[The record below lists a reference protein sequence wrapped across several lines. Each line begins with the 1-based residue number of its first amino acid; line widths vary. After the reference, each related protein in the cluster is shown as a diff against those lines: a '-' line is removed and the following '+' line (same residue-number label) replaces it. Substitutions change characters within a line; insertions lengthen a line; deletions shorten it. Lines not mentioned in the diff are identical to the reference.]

1 MWEHT
6 PIPGSRASARFRTGP
21 RFAGPA
27 RECRGDDGGGPD
39 ERVARFEPGDA
50 GGSVTMSISDQRKY
64 TQPEKDELY
73 DLLSNHRRRYVIHF
87 CKQADE
93 PLTLSDLAE
102 RVAAREQDKSV
113 AELTS
118 AERKR
123 VYTSLQ
129 QTHLD
134 RLADAG
140 MIEFDGDE
148 VELTNGAAELDVYL
162 DVVPE
167 GSIPWGIYYLGL
179 SLLSVVVLGGVWIG
193 FVPTETV
200 PELGWAALILAV
212 FLVSSVAQVV
222 QNRRYRLGDVDEPP

>member
-1 MWEHT
+1 
-6 PIPGSRASARFRTGP
+6 
-21 RFAGPA
+21 
-27 RECRGDDGGGPD
+27 
-39 ERVARFEPGDA
+39 
-50 GGSVTMSISDQRKY
+50 MSLTDQRKY
-64 TQPEKDELY
+64 TPPEKDELY

-87 CKQADE
+87 CKEADE

-102 RVAAREQDKSV
+102 QVAAREQDKSV

-140 MIEFDGDE
+140 MIDYDGNE
-148 VELTNGAAELDVYL
+148 IELTEGAAELDVYL

-167 GSIPWGIYYLGL
+167 GSIPWGVYYLGL
-179 SLLSVVVLGGVWIG
+179 SLLAAVVLAGVWVG

-200 PELGWAALILAV
+200 PELGWAVLILVV
-212 FLVSSVAQVV
+212 FLASSIAQVI
-222 QNRRYRLGDVDEPP
+222 QNRRYRLGDVEEPP

>member
-1 MWEHT
+1 M
-6 PIPGSRASARFRTGP
+6 
-21 RFAGPA
+21 
-27 RECRGDDGGGPD
+27 
-39 ERVARFEPGDA
+39 
-50 GGSVTMSISDQRKY
+50 SVSLTDQREY
-64 TQPEKDELY
+64 TRPEKDELY

-87 CKQADE
+87 CKQAEE
-93 PLTLSDLAE
+93 PLSLSDLAE

-140 MIEFDGDE
+140 MIAYDGDQI
-148 VELTNGAAELDVYL
+148 ELTDGAAALDVYL

-167 GSIPWGIYYLGL
+167 GSISWGVYYLGV
-179 SLLSVVVLGGVWIG
+179 SLLSAVVLAGMWVG

-200 PELGWAALILAV
+200 PEIGWAAIILAV

-222 QNRRYRLGDVDEPP
+222 QSRRYRLGGSEEPP

>member
-1 MWEHT
+1 
-6 PIPGSRASARFRTGP
+6 
-21 RFAGPA
+21 
-27 RECRGDDGGGPD
+27 
-39 ERVARFEPGDA
+39 
-50 GGSVTMSISDQRKY
+50 MSLTDQREY
-64 TQPEKDELY
+64 TRPQKDELY

-87 CKQADE
+87 CKQAEE

-113 AELTS
+113 AELSS

-140 MIEFDGDE
+140 MIEYDGDE
-148 VELTNGAAELDVYL
+148 VELTDEAATLDVYL

-167 GSIPWGIYYLGL
+167 GSISWGIYFVGL
-179 SLLSVVVLGGVWIG
+179 SLLSVVVLAGAWTG
-193 FVPTETV
+193 FIPTETV
-200 PELGWAALILAV
+200 PPLGWAAVIVAV
-212 FLVSSVAQVV
+212 FLASSVAQVI
-222 QNRRYRLGDVDEPP
+222 QNRRYRLGDIDEPP

>member
-1 MWEHT
+1 
-6 PIPGSRASARFRTGP
+6 
-21 RFAGPA
+21 
-27 RECRGDDGGGPD
+27 
-39 ERVARFEPGDA
+39 
-50 GGSVTMSISDQRKY
+50 MSLTDQREY
-64 TQPEKDELY
+64 TSPEKDELY

-113 AELTS
+113 PELTS

-140 MIEFDGDE
+140 MIEYDGDE
-148 VELTNGAAELDVYL
+148 VELTEEAATLDVYL

-167 GSIPWGIYYLGL
+167 GSIPWGVYYLGL

-193 FVPTETV
+193 FVPTEPI
-200 PELGWAALILAV
+200 PELGWAAIVLAA
-212 FLVSSVAQVV
+212 FLVSSVAQVI
-222 QNRRYRLGDVDEPP
+222 QNRRYRLGDIDEPP

>member
-1 MWEHT
+1 MNGILCT
-6 PIPGSRASARFRTGP
+6 GAATVGLAGTAPGRQGTTGGLTTLID
-21 RFAGPA
+21 RHAVDRDHGPL
-27 RECRGDDGGGPD
+27 RRHGTEIII
-39 ERVARFEPGDA
+39 
-50 GGSVTMSISDQRKY
+50 MSLTEQKKY
-64 TQPEKDELY
+64 TPPEKDELY

-102 RVAAREQDKSV
+102 MVAAREQDKSV
-113 AELTS
+113 PELTS

-134 RLADAG
+134 RLTDAG
-140 MIEFDGDE
+140 MIEYDGDE
-148 VELTNGAAELDVYL
+148 VELTEEAQTLDVYL
-162 DVVPE
+162 DIVPE

-200 PELGWAALILAV
+200 PEIGWAAGLVAV
-212 FLVSSVAQVV
+212 FLASSVAQVIH
-222 QNRRYRLGDVDEPP
+222 NRRYRLCEIDLPP

>member
-1 MWEHT
+1 
-6 PIPGSRASARFRTGP
+6 
-21 RFAGPA
+21 
-27 RECRGDDGGGPD
+27 
-39 ERVARFEPGDA
+39 
-50 GGSVTMSISDQRKY
+50 
-64 TQPEKDELY
+64 
-73 DLLSNHRRRYVIHF
+73 
-87 CKQADE
+87 
-93 PLTLSDLAE
+93 
-102 RVAAREQDKSV
+102 
-113 AELTS
+113 
-118 AERKR
+118 
-123 VYTSLQ
+123 
-129 QTHLD
+129 
-134 RLADAG
+134 

>member
-1 MWEHT
+1 M
-6 PIPGSRASARFRTGP
+6 
-21 RFAGPA
+21 
-27 RECRGDDGGGPD
+27 
-39 ERVARFEPGDA
+39 
-50 GGSVTMSISDQRKY
+50 SVSLTDQREY
-64 TQPEKDELY
+64 TRPEKDELY

-87 CKQADE
+87 CKQSDE

-140 MIEFDGDE
+140 MIEYDGNQI
-148 VELTNGAAELDVYL
+148 ELTDGAAALDVYL

-167 GSIPWGIYYLGL
+167 GSISWGAYYLGV
-179 SLLSVVVLGGVWIG
+179 SLLSALVLAGVWVG

-200 PELGWAALILAV
+200 PEIGWAAMILAV
-212 FLVSSVAQVV
+212 FLVSSIAQVI
-222 QNRRYRLGDVDEPP
+222 QNRRYRLGGREEPP

>member
-1 MWEHT
+1 
-6 PIPGSRASARFRTGP
+6 
-21 RFAGPA
+21 
-27 RECRGDDGGGPD
+27 
-39 ERVARFEPGDA
+39 
-50 GGSVTMSISDQRKY
+50 MSLDNQRKY
-64 TQPEKDELY
+64 TPPEKNELY

-102 RVAAREQDKSV
+102 MVAAREQDKSV
-113 AELTS
+113 SELTS

-140 MIEFDGDE
+140 MIDYDRDE
-148 VELTNGAAELDVYL
+148 IELTDEAKSLDVYL

-167 GSIPWGIYYLGL
+167 GSIPWGVYYLGL

-193 FVPTETV
+193 FVPTGSV
-200 PELGWAALILAV
+200 PALGWAAIVVAV
-212 FLVSSVAQVV
+212 FLASSVAQVV
-222 QNRRYRLGDVDEPP
+222 QNRRYRLGDVEEPP

>member
-1 MWEHT
+1 MSLT
-6 PIPGSRASARFRTGP
+6 DNRT
-21 RFAGPA
+21 
-27 RECRGDDGGGPD
+27 
-39 ERVARFEPGDA
+39 
-50 GGSVTMSISDQRKY
+50 Y
-64 TQPEKDELY
+64 TRPEKDELY

-87 CKQADE
+87 CKRADE
-93 PLTLSDLAE
+93 PLSLSDLAE
-102 RVAAREQDKSV
+102 KVAAREQDKPV

-140 MIEFDGDE
+140 MIDYDGDL
-148 VELTNGAAELDVYL
+148 VELTDEAATLDVYL

-167 GSIPWGIYYLGL
+167 GSISWGIYYLGL
-179 SLLSVVVLGGVWIG
+179 SIISAVVLGGIWIG

-200 PELGWAALILAV
+200 PELGWAALILAA
-212 FLVSSVAQVV
+212 FLASSVAQVV
-222 QNRRYRLGDVDEPP
+222 QNRRYRLGDMDEPP

>member
-1 MWEHT
+1 VSLT
-6 PIPGSRASARFRTGP
+6 NQ
-21 RFAGPA
+21 
-27 RECRGDDGGGPD
+27 RE
-39 ERVARFEPGDA
+39 
-50 GGSVTMSISDQRKY
+50 Y
-64 TQPEKDELY
+64 TRPEKDELY
-73 DLLSNHRRRYVIHF
+73 ELLSNHRRRYVIHF

-102 RVAAREQDKSV
+102 KVAAREQDKSV

-134 RLADAG
+134 RLAEAG
-140 MIEFDGDE
+140 MIDYDGDE
-148 VELTNGAAELDVYL
+148 VELTDEAATLDVYL

-167 GSIPWGIYYLGL
+167 GSISWGIYYLGL
-179 SLLSVVVLGGVWIG
+179 SVLSAVVLGGVWVG

-200 PELGWAALILAV
+200 PELGWAALVLAA
-212 FLVSSVAQVV
+212 FLISSIAQVV
-222 QNRRYRLGDVDEPP
+222 QNRQYRLGDIDEPL

>member
-1 MWEHT
+1 
-6 PIPGSRASARFRTGP
+6 
-21 RFAGPA
+21 
-27 RECRGDDGGGPD
+27 
-39 ERVARFEPGDA
+39 
-50 GGSVTMSISDQRKY
+50 MSLTDQRKY
-64 TQPEKDELY
+64 TRPEKDELY

-93 PLTLSDLAE
+93 PVSLSDLAE
-102 RVAAREQDKSV
+102 KVAAREQDKPV

-134 RLADAG
+134 RLAEAG
-140 MIEFDGDE
+140 MVHYDGDE
-148 VELTNGAAELDVYL
+148 IELTEDATELDVYL

-167 GSIPWGIYYLGL
+167 GSIPWGVYYFGVSVL
-179 SLLSVVVLGGVWIG
+179 SAVVLGGVWVG

-200 PELGWAALILAV
+200 PELGWAAIVLLI
-212 FLVSSVAQVV
+212 FFVSSVAQVL
-222 QNRRYRLGDVDEPP
+222 QNRQYRLGNIDDPP

>member
-1 MWEHT
+1 
-6 PIPGSRASARFRTGP
+6 
-21 RFAGPA
+21 
-27 RECRGDDGGGPD
+27 
-39 ERVARFEPGDA
+39 
-50 GGSVTMSISDQRKY
+50 MSLTDQREY
-64 TQPEKDELY
+64 TRPEKDELY

-87 CKQADE
+87 CKQSEE

-140 MIEFDGDE
+140 MIEYDGDE
-148 VELTNGAAELDVYL
+148 VELTDEAAELDVYL

-167 GSIPWGIYYLGL
+167 GSISWGVYYLGL
-179 SLLSVVVLGGVWIG
+179 SLLSAIVLAGVWVG

-200 PELGWAALILAV
+200 PELGWAALILSI
-212 FLVSSVAQVV
+212 FLVSSIAQVI
-222 QNRRYRLGDVDEPP
+222 QNRRYRLGDVEEPP

>member
-1 MWEHT
+1 
-6 PIPGSRASARFRTGP
+6 
-21 RFAGPA
+21 
-27 RECRGDDGGGPD
+27 
-39 ERVARFEPGDA
+39 
-50 GGSVTMSISDQRKY
+50 MSLTDQREY
-64 TQPEKDELY
+64 TRPEKDELY

-87 CKQADE
+87 CKQAEE

-113 AELTS
+113 AELSS

-140 MIEFDGDE
+140 MIEYDGDE
-148 VELTNGAAELDVYL
+148 IELTDEAATLDVYL

-167 GSIPWGIYYLGL
+167 GSISWGIYYVGL
-179 SLLSVVVLGGVWIG
+179 SLLSVVVLAGVWIG
-193 FVPTETV
+193 FIPTETV
-200 PELGWAALILAV
+200 PPLGWAAVIVAV
-212 FLVSSVAQVV
+212 FLASSVAQVI
-222 QNRRYRLGDVDEPP
+222 QNRRYRLGDIDEPP

>member
-1 MWEHT
+1 MPLNDH
-6 PIPGSRASARFRTGP
+6 
-21 RFAGPA
+21 
-27 RECRGDDGGGPD
+27 
-39 ERVARFEPGDA
+39 
-50 GGSVTMSISDQRKY
+50 RKY
-64 TQPEKDELY
+64 TPPEKDELY

-102 RVAAREQDKSV
+102 MVAAREQDKSV

-140 MIEFDGDE
+140 MIDYDRDKIK
-148 VELTNGAAELDVYL
+148 LTEEAKTLDVYL

-167 GSIPWGIYYLGL
+167 GSIPWGIYYLGV

-200 PELGWAALILAV
+200 PDIGWAAIVVAV
-212 FLVSSVAQVV
+212 FLASSVAQVI
-222 QNRRYRLGDVDEPP
+222 QNRRYRLGDIDEPP

>member
-1 MWEHT
+1 
-6 PIPGSRASARFRTGP
+6 
-21 RFAGPA
+21 
-27 RECRGDDGGGPD
+27 
-39 ERVARFEPGDA
+39 
-50 GGSVTMSISDQRKY
+50 MSLTDQKKY

-134 RLADAG
+134 RLANAG
-140 MIEFDGDE
+140 MIEYDGDE
-148 VELTNGAAELDVYL
+148 IKLTDEAATLEVYL

-179 SLLSVVVLGGVWIG
+179 SLLSTVVLGGVWVG
-193 FVPTETV
+193 FVPTEVV
-200 PELGWAALILAV
+200 PELGWAGIILAV
-212 FLVSSVAQVV
+212 FLASAIAQVL
-222 QNRRYRLGDVDEPP
+222 QNRQYRLGEMDDPP